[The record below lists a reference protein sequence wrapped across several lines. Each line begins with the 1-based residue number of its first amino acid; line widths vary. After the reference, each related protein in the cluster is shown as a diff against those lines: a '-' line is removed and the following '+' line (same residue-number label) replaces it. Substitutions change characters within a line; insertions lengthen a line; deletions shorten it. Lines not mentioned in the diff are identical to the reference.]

1 MHAHE
6 WLLIFIILRVCGQSK
21 NVWTDAAEMQ
31 LNHTITGNSIKDVQN
46 GLECVLH
53 KFDYNNSIIIV
64 NKCYHLGYLFIAN

>member
-64 NKCYHLGYLFIAN
+64 NSVII